1 MKNMTMSYQHITLEL
16 PELTDES
23 AAALQNFI
31 SALMHAVDEQYY
43 KQIHRHHLRKLD
55 DLMVDSESTEEAL
68 DNPPF

>member
-1 MKNMTMSYQHITLEL
+1 MSINYQRITLEW

-31 SALMHAVDEQYY
+31 YALMYAVDEQYY
-43 KQIHRHHLRKLD
+43 KQIHRHYLIKLD
-55 DLMVDSESTEEAL
+55 DLMVDAQLTEEVL

>member
-1 MKNMTMSYQHITLEL
+1 MAMNYQHLTLEL

-31 SALMHAVDEQYY
+31 SALMYAVDEQYY

-55 DLMVDSESTEEAL
+55 ALMVDYESTEEAL

>member
-1 MKNMTMSYQHITLEL
+1 MTMNYQHIRLEL

-31 SALMHAVDEQYY
+31 YALMYAVDEQYY
-43 KQIHRHHLRKLD
+43 KQIHRHYLLKLD
-55 DLMVDSESTEEAL
+55 DLVVDSQFTEEAL

>member
-1 MKNMTMSYQHITLEL
+1 MVMNYQHIRLEL
-16 PELTDES
+16 PELTDEA

-31 SALMHAVDEQYY
+31 YALMYAVDEQYY

-55 DLMVDSESTEEAL
+55 DLMVDAQFAGEVL

>member
-1 MKNMTMSYQHITLEL
+1 MPMNYQHIRLEL

-31 SALMHAVDEQYY
+31 YALMYAVDEQYY
-43 KQIHRHHLRKLD
+43 KQIHRHYLHKLD
-55 DLMVDSESTEEAL
+55 DLMVYSQSTEEAL

>member
-1 MKNMTMSYQHITLEL
+1 MTMNYQHITLEL

-31 SALMHAVDEQYY
+31 YALMYAVDEQYY
-43 KQIHRHHLRKLD
+43 KQIHRHYLLKLD
-55 DLMVDSESTEEAL
+55 ALLVDSQSTDEAL

>member
-1 MKNMTMSYQHITLEL
+1 MTMNYQRITLEL

-31 SALMHAVDEQYY
+31 YALMYAVDEQYY
-43 KQIHRHHLRKLD
+43 KQIHSHYLLKLD
-55 DLMVDSESTEEAL
+55 KLMVDSQSTEEAL

>member
-1 MKNMTMSYQHITLEL
+1 MSMNYQQITLEL

-31 SALMHAVDEQYY
+31 YALMYAVDEQYY
-43 KQIHRHHLRKLD
+43 KQIHRHYLCKLD
-55 DLMVDSESTEEAL
+55 DITVDSQFTEEAL

>member
-1 MKNMTMSYQHITLEL
+1 MSMNYEQIRLEL

-31 SALMHAVDEQYY
+31 YALMYAVDEQYY
-43 KQIHRHHLRKLD
+43 KQIHRHYLFKLD
-55 DLMVDSESTEEAL
+55 DLMVDAQFTEEAL

>member
-1 MKNMTMSYQHITLEL
+1 MSMNYQRITLEL

-31 SALMHAVDEQYY
+31 YELMYAVDEQYH
-43 KQIHRHHLRKLD
+43 KQIHRHYLCKLD
-55 DLMVDSESTEEAL
+55 DLMVDSQLTKETI